1 MVRRIVAIALALVLA
16 TTPFTVALAASSGSV
31 RGAVRIVPITV
42 ALALEPSSAA
52 VGAPVKARATV
63 TNVAASGSASFTLEL
78 RIPAAGILVKGG
90 GVAGAIVLK
99 AGKSS
104 TVTWNVCGQAPGSYV
119 LLARAAVVG
128 THVDSPARL
137 LTVTASAKGKCK

>member
-1 MVRRIVAIALALVLA
+1 MKRVVAAGLAVVLA
-16 TTPFTVALAASSGSV
+16 TTPFAVALAASSGSV

-42 ALALEPSSAA
+42 ALSLDPPSAA

-78 RIPAAGILVKGG
+78 RIPSSGVLIKGG

-104 TVTWNVCGQAPGSYV
+104 TVTWNLCGQSTGSYV
-119 LLARAAVVG
+119 VLARAAVVG